1 MPKMGGD
8 DKDEKKEE
16 SAESKAEKEAAVG
29 GVHLC
34 RRMRQQYV
42 QLFRKKLPQQRK
54 KPWSRRERT
63 CMTNRSWR
71 GKKNEQNTEKRFDT
85 YRL

>member
-8 DKDEKKEE
+8 DKDDKKEE

-29 GVHLC
+29 EMITC
-34 RRMRQQYV
+34 RRKHEILTSQT
-42 QLFRKKLPQQRK
+42 FRKKLRRRRK

-63 CMTNRSWR
+63 CTINRSLR
-71 GKKNEQNTEKRFDT
+71 GKKNGQSTEKRFWT
-85 YRL
+85 F

>member
-29 GVHLC
+29 GVI
-34 RRMRQQYV
+34 
-42 QLFRKKLPQQRK
+42 LFE
-54 KPWSRRERT
+54 REA
-63 CMTNRSWR
+63 
-71 GKKNEQNTEKRFDT
+71 
-85 YRL
+85 

>member
-34 RRMRQQYV
+34 RRMRQKYV
-42 QLFRKKLPQQRK
+42 QLLGKSCS
-54 KPWSRRERT
+54 SR
-63 CMTNRSWR
+63 
-71 GKKNEQNTEKRFDT
+71 EKSSGAGEKGHV
-85 YRL
+85 